1 MDNNIIT
8 QQNSPT
14 LYVEANGIRFAY
26 RSLGALSEVPLLF
39 FQHFIGNMDDW
50 DPAITNEIA
59 RSRKVILFNNTGV
72 ASTKGITP
80 DNVVQ
85 MANDAIGFVKAL
97 GITKA
102 DTLGYSLGGF
112 IAQQM
117 AVTAPELIRKMIL
130 VGTAPQGTVSTFLDF
145 GEKMKTKEGLERF
158 LFTFFAVTENSRSK
172 GKESFRRIYA
182 SANRKDAMVS
192 DETMEAQTRAIH
204 GWGTMKPS
212 IDLNEIKQPT
222 LIING
227 SNDKM
232 LLTENSCRLFQ
243 SIADSFLYLYPD
255 SAHGALFQFPEI
267 FVEHCNHF
275 LNNKL

>member
-158 LFTFFAVTENSRSK
+158 LFTFFTVTENSRSK

-204 GWGTMKPS
+204 SWGTMKPS

-232 LLTENSCRLFQ
+232 MLTENSYRLFQ

-255 SAHGALFQFPEI
+255 SAHGALFQFPEM